1 MIQHQ
6 QELDKCEDQE
16 MTENR
21 SVVKS
26 KLNER
31 YERLVNHLPNTTKN
45 KVSKS
50 FRSFKSEV
58 SVPDL

>member
-16 MTENR
+16 MIENR

-31 YERLVNHLPNTTKN
+31 YERLVNHLPNTTQN